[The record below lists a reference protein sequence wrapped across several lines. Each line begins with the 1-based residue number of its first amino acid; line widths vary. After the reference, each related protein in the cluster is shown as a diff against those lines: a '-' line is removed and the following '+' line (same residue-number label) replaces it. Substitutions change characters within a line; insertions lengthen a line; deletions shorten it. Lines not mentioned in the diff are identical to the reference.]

1 MSLIRNLRI
10 AFGKRALRKEAAR
23 NGRMRRAVNLAEA
36 RDVGILF
43 NMTSETEYDR
53 VSRFA
58 RSLQEQGKKVQ
69 VIGFYKYQKLPPYYA
84 QKLAYDIM
92 QPQHLDLFYRP
103 KVGFVTHF
111 INHPFDMLID
121 LGITDEF
128 PLYYIAVLSK
138 AGFKLGR
145 RREAEAGI
153 IPYDLMIEAKQETDS
168 EELIRHLIYYT
179 SSFRFNG

>member
-1 MSLIRNLRI
+1 MSLIKNLRI

-23 NGRMRRAVNLAEA
+23 NSRIRRAVNLAEA
-36 RDVGILF
+36 RDIGILF

-69 VIGFYKYQKLPPYYA
+69 VIGFYKYRKLPPYYA

-92 QPQHLDLFYRP
+92 QPQHLDPFYRP
-103 KVGFVTHF
+103 RAGFVTHF
-111 INHPFDMLID
+111 INHPFDILIY
-121 LGITDEF
+121 LGSANEF
-128 PLYYIAVLSK
+128 PLYYIAVLSR

-145 RREAEAGI
+145 MGEDEAGI
-153 IPYDLMIEAKQETDS
+153 LPYDLMIETSQETDS
-168 EELIRHLIYYT
+168 EALIRHLIYYT

>member
-1 MSLIRNLRI
+1 MSLIIKLRI

-23 NGRMRRAVNLAEA
+23 DGRIRRAVNLAEA
-36 RDVGILF
+36 RDIGILF

-69 VIGFYKYQKLPPYYA
+69 VIGFYKYRKLPPYYA
-84 QKLAYDIM
+84 QKLAYDII
-92 QPQHLDLFYRP
+92 QPRNLDLFYRP
-103 KVGFVTHF
+103 SAGFVAHF

-121 LGITDEF
+121 LGTTNEF

-145 RREAEAGI
+145 KGEAEAGNL
-153 IPYDLMIEAKQETDS
+153 PYDLMIETDQETES
-168 EELIRHLIYYT
+168 EALIRHLIYYT
-179 SSFRFNG
+179 SAFRFNG